1 LRYTELFRLAGNH
14 HNRPFQLDEHFLF
27 PAESCGELVQFLHHW
42 GQETNFAE
50 KRVMTNIHRQE
61 LWLQL
66 LVNISKFVDR
76 RVSKNGEHSE
86 NVAKWAST
94 TARKLNMSDDE
105 VKNVYW
111 ASILH
116 DIGKIGISNR
126 ILRKKAVLSE
136 ADWVLIKMHPTIG
149 SNIVSSLDA
158 MPSLAPTIS
167 AHQEKYDGTG
177 YPKGLSG
184 KNIPLGARILGIA
197 DAYQAM
203 IEDRYYRQARTH
215 AEAITE
221 LQKVK
226 GTQFDPDVLDVF
238 LNVVSSGAI
247 AS

>member
-1 LRYTELFRLAGNH
+1 
-14 HNRPFQLDEHFLF
+14 
-27 PAESCGELVQFLHHW
+27 
-42 GQETNFAE
+42 
-50 KRVMTNIHRQE
+50 MTDIQRQE

-76 RVSKNGEHSE
+76 RVSKTGEHSE

-94 TARKLNMSDDE
+94 TARELNMSDEE
-105 VKNVYW
+105 VTNVYW

-116 DIGKIGISNR
+116 DIGKIGISDR
-126 ILRKKAVLSE
+126 ILRKKAILSD

-149 SNIVSSLDA
+149 SNIVSSIES

-167 AHQEKYDGTG
+167 AHQEKFDGTG

-184 KNIPLGARILGIA
+184 DDIPLGARILAIA

-203 IEDRYYRQARTH
+203 IEDRYYRSGRSH
-215 AEAITE
+215 KEAVSE

-226 GTQFDPDVLDVF
+226 GTQFDPAVVEAF
-238 LNVVSSGAI
+238 LSVVNSGAV
-247 AS
+247 A